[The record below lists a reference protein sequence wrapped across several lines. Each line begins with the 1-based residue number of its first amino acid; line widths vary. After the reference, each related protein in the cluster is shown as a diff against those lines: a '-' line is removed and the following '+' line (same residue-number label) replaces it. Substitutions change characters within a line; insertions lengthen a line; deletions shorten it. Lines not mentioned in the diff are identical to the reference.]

1 MSKANIEIR
10 HLKYFVAV
18 AELSNYRRAALL
30 LHISQPPLS
39 RQIQQLEDELGVEL
53 FLRKGRGV
61 ELTAAGALFYTEA
74 RNILQL
80 TDQAIEKVQLAWRG
94 QIGRLDLGVFGSAI
108 LDVIP
113 KMIGEFR
120 EKFPGVSIVLHD
132 MNKIEQIAA
141 LRDGRIAL
149 GFNRFVWD
157 EPDLTKE
164 RILRENLFV
173 ACTDGDDIANNS
185 ELSVRDLKG
194 KPMILYPRSSN
205 PGFADKI
212 LTLCR
217 NDGFEANIVQEV
229 DDVLTAISLVFSGF
243 GVTLV
248 AKSAINLQMPNI
260 KFIPLRDNGESYV
273 DLFCQYR
280 NKDNS
285 VILSSFLE
293 IIRSHK
299 NVYEW

>member
-1 MSKANIEIR
+1 MSKPNIEIR

-18 AELSNYRRAALL
+18 AEQANYRRAALL

-39 RQIQQLEDELGVEL
+39 RQIQQLETELGVEL
-53 FLRKGRGV
+53 FTRKGRGI
-61 ELTAAGALFYTEA
+61 ELTTAGALFYAEA
-74 RNILQL
+74 RKILQL
-80 TDQAIEKVQLAWRG
+80 TEQAIEKVQLTSRG

-108 LDVIP
+108 LDIIP

-132 MNKIEQIAA
+132 MNKVEQIAA
-141 LRDGRIAL
+141 LRDGRISL

-164 RILRENLFV
+164 RILREPLFI
-173 ACTDGDDIANNS
+173 ACTESDDIANNT
-185 ELSVRDLKG
+185 EVSVQDLKG

-205 PGFADKI
+205 PGFAEKI

-217 NDGFEANIVQEV
+217 NGGFEANIAQDV
-229 DDVLTAISLVFSGF
+229 DDVLTAIALVFSGF
-243 GVTLV
+243 GITLV
-248 AKSAINLQMPNI
+248 AKSATNLQMPNI
-260 KFIPLRDNGESYV
+260 KFIPLNDNGEGHV
-273 DLFCQYR
+273 DLFCQYKK
-280 NKDNS
+280 NDKS
-285 VILSSFLE
+285 IILMSFLE
-293 IIRSHK
+293 IIRTYK